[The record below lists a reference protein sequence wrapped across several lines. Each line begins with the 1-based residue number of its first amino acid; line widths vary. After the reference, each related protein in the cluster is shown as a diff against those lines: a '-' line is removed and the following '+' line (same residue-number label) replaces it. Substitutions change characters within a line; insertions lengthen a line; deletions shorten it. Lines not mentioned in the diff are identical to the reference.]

1 MTEQRPESEVAATG
15 GLEVLNTDEV
25 TPAELAEFRKFYD
38 ATKGSQ
44 NKSYEYWFEFRPD
57 VVKRHK
63 ARTRQWY
70 LGEGEAVQ
78 ALTQLHQYVIEAF
91 DDGIDYETRL
101 AQTYGASKGDVL
113 DTISVAFIHSGH
125 PGMYTA
131 SGHADY
137 LRSYEAGPRDQAF
150 PPNWDTDYSVFASGM
165 DFSSLTATPDDLAS
179 LRDWYQRTLGEIPA
193 SVEFMARYRPDL
205 LKAYRNRYEHAI
217 RDSLPAQM
225 LPYMMLHY
233 NTYRGNADG
242 IRENVLLGRAL
253 GLTRPQVLNA
263 IMAAVLHGG
272 SEILGLVDQTV
283 GDLLPGF
290 PD

>member
-1 MTEQRPESEVAATG
+1 MTDSETAATG
-15 GLEVLNTDEV
+15 GLDLGNTDQV
-25 TPAELAEFRKFYD
+25 TAAELAEFRKFYD

-44 NKSYEYWFEFRPD
+44 NKSYEFWFEFGPD

-91 DDGIDYETRL
+91 HDGIEYETRL
-101 AQTYGASKGDVL
+101 AQTYGASKADVL

-125 PGMYTA
+125 GGMYAA
-131 SGHADY
+131 SGQAEY
-137 LRSYEAGPRDQAF
+137 LRSYAEGPRDGAF
-150 PPNWDTDYSVFASGM
+150 PPNWTTDYSVFASGM

-179 LRDWYQRTLGEIPA
+179 LRAWYLRVLGEVPA
-193 SVEFMARYRPDL
+193 GVEFTARHRPDL
-205 LKAYRNRYEHAI
+205 LKAYRNRYEHAL
-217 RDSLPAQM
+217 RGSLPAQM

-233 NTYRGNADG
+233 NTYRGNAEG
-242 IRENVLLGRAL
+242 IRENVLLARAL
-253 GLTRPQVLNA
+253 GLTRTQVLNA

-272 SEILGLVDQTV
+272 SEIMGLVDATV

-290 PD
+290 TE

>member
-1 MTEQRPESEVAATG
+1 MSENAATG

-25 TPAELAEFRKFYD
+25 TPAELAEFRRFYD
-38 ATKGSQ
+38 ATKGGQ
-44 NKSYEYWFEFRPD
+44 NKSYEFWFEFGPD

-91 DDGIDYETRL
+91 HDGIDYETRL
-101 AQTYGASKGDVL
+101 AQTYGASKSDIL

-125 PGMYTA
+125 PGMYAA
-131 SGHADY
+131 SQYGEY
-137 LRSYEAGPRDQAF
+137 LRTYQEGPRDNAF
-150 PPNWDTDYSVFASGM
+150 PSNWNTDYSVFDSGM
-165 DFSSLTATPDDLAS
+165 DFSSLTTTPDDLKS
-179 LRDWYQRTLGEIPA
+179 LRDWYMRMIGEIPA
-193 SVEFMARYRPDL
+193 SVEFIAHNRPDL

-217 RDSLPAQM
+217 RESLPAQM

-253 GLTRPQVLNA
+253 GLTRTQVLNA

-272 SEILGLVDQTV
+272 SEILALVDRTV

-290 PD
+290 PE

>member
-1 MTEQRPESEVAATG
+1 MTESDTAATG
-15 GLEVLNTDEV
+15 GLELLNTDAV
-25 TPAELAEFRKFYD
+25 TAAELAEFRRFYD

-44 NKSYEYWFEFRPD
+44 NKSYEFWFEFRPD

-63 ARTRQWY
+63 ARTRQWH

-91 DDGIDYETRL
+91 HDGIDYETRL
-101 AQTYGASKGDVL
+101 AQTYGASKTDIL

-125 PGMYTA
+125 PGMYAA
-131 SGHADY
+131 SQYAEY
-137 LRSYEAGPRDQAF
+137 LRAYEEGSRDKAF
-150 PPNWDTDYSVFASGM
+150 PSGWTTDYSVFRSGM
-165 DFSSLTATPDDLAS
+165 DFSSLTATPDDLRS
-179 LRDWYQRTLGEIPA
+179 LRDWYMRMTGEVPA
-193 SVEFMARYRPDL
+193 SVEFMAAHRPDL

-225 LPYMMLHY
+225 LPYMLLHY
-233 NTYRGNADG
+233 NTYRGNAEG

-253 GLTRPQVLNA
+253 GLTRTQVLDA
-263 IMAAVLHGG
+263 ILAAVLHGG
-272 SEILGLVDQTV
+272 SEVLGLVQRTA

-290 PD
+290 PE

>member
-1 MTEQRPESEVAATG
+1 MTESDAATG
-15 GLEVLNTDEV
+15 GLELLNTEEV
-25 TPAELAEFRKFYD
+25 TAAELAEFRRFYD

-44 NKSYEYWFEFRPD
+44 NKSYEFWFEFRPD

-91 DDGIDYETRL
+91 RDGIDYETRL
-101 AQTYGASKGDVL
+101 AQTYGASKTDIL

-125 PGMYTA
+125 PGMYATSEYA
-131 SGHADY
+131 EY
-137 LRSYEAGPRDQAF
+137 LRSYQEGPRDNAF
-150 PPNWDTDYSVFASGM
+150 PANWTTDYSVFDSGM
-165 DFSSLTATPDDLAS
+165 DFSSLTATPDDLSS
-179 LRDWYQRTLGEIPA
+179 LRDWYMRMIGEIPA
-193 SVEFMARYRPDL
+193 SVEFTARHRPDL

-217 RDSLPAQM
+217 RESLPAQM

-233 NTYRGNADG
+233 NTYRGNAEG

-253 GLTRPQVLNA
+253 GLTRTQVLNA
-263 IMAAVLHGG
+263 ILAAVLHGG
-272 SEILGLVDQTV
+272 SEILGLVDRTV

-290 PD
+290 SD

>member
-1 MTEQRPESEVAATG
+1 MTERDTAATG
-15 GLEVLNTDEV
+15 GLELLNTDEV
-25 TPAELAEFRKFYD
+25 TPAELAEFRRHYD

-70 LGEGEAVQ
+70 LGEGAAVQ

-91 DDGIDYETRL
+91 HDGIDYETRL
-101 AQTYGASKGDVL
+101 AQTYGASKTDIL
-113 DTISVAFIHSGH
+113 DTISVAFIHSAH
-125 PGMYTA
+125 PGMYAA
-131 SGHADY
+131 SEYGEY
-137 LRSYEAGPRDQAF
+137 LRTYEEGPRDDAF
-150 PPNWDTDYSVFASGM
+150 PANWTSDYSVFQSGM

-179 LRDWYQRTLGEIPA
+179 VRDWYLRMTGEIPA
-193 SVEFMARYRPDL
+193 SVEFMIRHRPDL

-233 NTYRGNADG
+233 NTYRGNAEG

-253 GLTRPQVLNA
+253 GLTKTQVLNA
-263 IMAAVLHGG
+263 ISAAVLHGG
-272 SEILGLVDQTV
+272 SEILGLVDRTV

-290 PD
+290 PE

>member
-1 MTEQRPESEVAATG
+1 MTEPVPPDDIAATG

-38 ATKGSQ
+38 ATKGGQ

-78 ALTQLHQYVIEAF
+78 ALTQLHEYVIEDF

-101 AQTYGASKGDVL
+101 AQTYGASKSDIL

-131 SGHADY
+131 SRHAEY
-137 LRSYEAGPRDQAF
+137 LRSYAEGPRDNAF
-150 PPNWDTDYSVFASGM
+150 PANWHTDYSVFRSGM

-179 LRDWYQRTLGEIPA
+179 LRDWYLRTLGEIPR
-193 SVEFMARYRPDL
+193 SVEFLARYRPDL

-217 RDSLPAQM
+217 RGSLPAQM
-225 LPYMMLHY
+225 LPYLMLHS
-233 NTYRGNADG
+233 NTARGNADG

-253 GLTRPQVLNA
+253 GLTRTQVLNA

-272 SEILGLVDQTV
+272 SEILALVDQV
-283 GDLLPGF
+283 AGDLLPGF
-290 PD
+290 PE